1 MFNYVSEARKNEK
14 YTKEDGTIE
23 NNHQHRKPG
32 SNCAT
37 LTVSTFDTPVETRRM
52 VTQVNGTDFQF
63 AVEMNTGMTWKVL
76 KLTAQLGALQVNF
89 FLVTMLS

>member
-37 LTVSTFDTPVETRRM
+37 LTVSTFDTPDGE
-52 VTQVNGTDFQF
+52 
-63 AVEMNTGMTWKVL
+63 W
-76 KLTAQLGALQVNF
+76 
-89 FLVTMLS
+89 

>member
-37 LTVSTFDTPVETRRM
+37 RSEEHTSE
-52 VTQVNGTDFQF
+52 
-63 AVEMNTGMTWKVL
+63 
-76 KLTAQLGALQVNF
+76 LQ
-89 FLVTMLS
+89 SR